1 MLVERG
7 VAVLVGGER
16 PRGAAGQTS
25 ASGHRIRDGDGSV
38 DVVAG
43 HRGSTYTTEVTR
55 HGRTALTIGA
65 VLPDG
70 TEVRSVRVDGRT
82 VDARLVDTAR
92 GLEVRVPL
100 GAGSGTDE
108 LVVRTR

>member
-1 MLVERG
+1 M
-7 VAVLVGGER
+7 
-16 PRGAAGQTS
+16 
-25 ASGHRIRDGDGSV
+25 
-38 DVVAG
+38 
-43 HRGSTYTTEVTR
+43 
-55 HGRTALTIGA
+55 TIGA

-70 TEVRSVRVDGRT
+70 TEVRSVRLDGRT